1 MDKRRKKTC
10 GPVGLAPRKSLVWE
24 AAAGQ
29 PWPSLRTGPRAA
41 ALTAG
46 ALNVPPQRRKW
57 GRKVL
62 GLTEKSEDAAEPGQE
77 QLFQYTWDY
86 AFP

>member
-1 MDKRRKKTC
+1 MLISSAEGKKMDKIQKKTC
-10 GPVGLAPRKSLVWE
+10 GPVGQAPRKSPVWE

-29 PWPSLRTGPRAA
+29 PWPSVRTGPQAA

-46 ALNVPPQRRKW
+46 ALNVPPQWRKW

-62 GLTEKSEDAAEPGQE
+62 GQTEKSKDAAEPG
-77 QLFQYTWDY
+77 
-86 AFP
+86 